1 MKEIIRQIA
10 EAVENGKAK
19 LIKELVPQAIE
30 EGCSAQEILGEGL
43 LPGMGVIGDK
53 FSKNE
58 VFVPEVLVSARAMNK
73 GVELIKPLL
82 QAEGQTSIGKVCIG
96 TVEGDLHDIG
106 KNIVKLMME
115 SRNIE
120 VVDLGADVST
130 DRFVEAVK
138 NEGCEVVAL
147 SALLTTTMPVMGD
160 VIKAL
165 TEAGLRD
172 KVKVMIGGAPVNQQF
187 ADMIGADI
195 YTDDGAQAG
204 LACEKALKEMHA

>member
-19 LIKELVPQAIE
+19 IIKEIVPQAIA
-30 EGCSAQEILGEGL
+30 EGCTAQEILSEGL
-43 LPGMGVIGDK
+43 LPGMSVIGDR

-82 QAEGQTSIGKVCIG
+82 LAEGQTSIGKVCIG

-120 VVDLGADVST
+120 VVDLGADVPAE
-130 DRFVEAVK
+130 RFVEAVK
-138 NEGCEVVAL
+138 DGCEVVAL

-165 TEAGLRD
+165 QAEGLRD
-172 KVKVMIGGAPVNQQF
+172 KVKVMVGGAPVNAQF
-187 ADMIGADI
+187 AEMIGADI
-195 YTDDGAQAG
+195 YTEDGAQAG
-204 LACEKALKEMHA
+204 LACENALREMHA